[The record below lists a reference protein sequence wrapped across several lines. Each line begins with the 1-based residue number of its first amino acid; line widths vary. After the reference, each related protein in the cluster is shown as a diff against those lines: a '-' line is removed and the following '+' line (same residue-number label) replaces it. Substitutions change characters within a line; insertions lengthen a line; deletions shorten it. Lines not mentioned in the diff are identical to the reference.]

1 MLYQFIAIY
10 LLVKFYFTH
19 RRKISL
25 YCEALVA
32 NESGGYVKGENNEL
46 TRE

>member
-1 MLYQFIAIY
+1 MLYQFIVIY
-10 LLVKFYFTH
+10 LWEHFYFTH
-19 RRKISL
+19 HHKISL

-32 NESGGYVKGENNEL
+32 NESGCYMKGENNEL